1 MKASMPYFDLLE
13 ALAQPGCAVCR
24 LVARDVDR
32 YSDALLYEY
41 TNEYHVHQG
50 VRAGRGFCG
59 LHMEKLLKAR
69 GSALGIAVLLEA
81 ALDEMLQV
89 ALPPPSTL
97 ARLFSTPAR
106 SAAEALE
113 PDGPCIIC
121 AQLLNAEAR
130 CVGVF
135 VDNIG
140 ESALVEAYAASGGFC
155 LPHVRQVLRAIPDV
169 TTATAF
175 AVTQRQIWTKL
186 QEELATYI
194 AKSNIAFEDADF
206 GPERDSWQRAADL
219 LSGKA
224 GVFGL
229 RR

>member
-32 YSDALLYEY
+32 YTDALLYEY

-59 LHMEKLLKAR
+59 LHTEKLLQAR
-69 GSALGIAVLLEA
+69 GSALGIAILLEA

-89 ALPPPSTL
+89 ALPPPSAL
-97 ARLFSTPAR
+97 ARLFNAPAR

-113 PDGPCIIC
+113 PDGPCVIC
-121 AQLLNAEAR
+121 AHLLDAEAR

-135 VDNIG
+135 VDNIRDP
-140 ESALVEAYAASGGFC
+140 AVMAAYVASGGFC
-155 LPHVRQVLRAIPDV
+155 LPHMRQALRAIPDA
-169 TTATAF
+169 TTATNF
-175 AVTQRQIWTKL
+175 AVTQRQMWLKL
-186 QEELATYI
+186 QKELATYI
-194 AKSNIAFEDADF
+194 AKSNIAYDNADF

-219 LSGKA
+219 LAGKA
-224 GVFGL
+224 SVFGL